1 MEKICCFL
9 GGIPVKKGLLSRVT
23 IGVFCLFI
31 LAVSANASI
40 HVSYTLEDMGSS
52 RWKATYQV
60 ENVSWLPE
68 IQWFSIFFDYGLY
81 DHLSGET
88 LPPLNGQWQED
99 AKSPLLFSLL
109 SFPGFYD
116 VRTTLDGI
124 APGQTATGFAVSF
137 DWLGEG
143 PPTGGQ
149 RFEIY
154 DLHTPSISWIG
165 TTTYIPE
172 PATLLILLVG
182 MLAVMGRPF
191 HRPLRG

>member
-1 MEKICCFL
+1 M
-9 GGIPVKKGLLSRVT
+9 KKGLLSRVT

-31 LAVSANASI
+31 LNVPSGAAI

-60 ENVSWLPE
+60 ENLSWQPE

-88 LPPLNGQWQED
+88 LPPLNSQWQED
-99 AKSPLLFSLL
+99 AKNPLLISLL

-116 VRTTLDGI
+116 ARTTLDGI
-124 APGQTATGFAVSF
+124 APGQAATGFAVSF
-137 DWLGEG
+137 DWLGDG
-143 PPTGGQ
+143 LPTGGQ

-154 DLHTPSISWIG
+154 DLQAPSISWIG

-182 MLAVMGRPF
+182 MPAAVGRPF
-191 HRPLRG
+191 KRSIRG